1 MEDKSFNCLGDH
13 EVYCC
18 GARVL
23 IKDGKVTVLSEPRV
37 MYCPLHGALYGT
49 EEIDKES
56 VKRSVEAK
64 IKNLGFCCEQRIF
77 DNSLVVPYGTSEI
90 VCTCMKM
97 GMLDCAVTV
106 CEGAGTVISITPDL
120 VQEMGARLTGI
131 VRTSPI
137 RSIIEH
143 IKDNGG
149 FILDESSARIDQA
162 EGVAKAAEL
171 GYRRIAVTVTSFK
184 SDSIEGI
191 REVEK
196 DKGIEA
202 TVFSVC
208 NTCAGEADVDRIL
221 AGADVVCA
229 SASRLIR
236 EKIGAKSNMQLGVA
250 IPLFTLTKLGKKLL
264 LAYLTEFSDSIV
276 TFRTGKMP
284 YIVEG
289 RGPRLRE

>member
-1 MEDKSFNCLGDH
+1 MEDKSFSCAGEH
-13 EVYCC
+13 EIYCC

-23 IKDGKVTVLSEPRV
+23 IKDGKVAVLSEPRV
-37 MYCPLHGALYGT
+37 MYCPLHGALYGVK
-49 EEIDKES
+49 EIDKES
-56 VKRSVEAK
+56 VKRSVETK
-64 IKNLGFCCEQRIF
+64 IRSLGFCCEQRIF
-77 DNSLVVPYGTSEI
+77 DNALIVPYGTSEI
-90 VCTCMKM
+90 ICTCMKM
-97 GMLDCAVTV
+97 GALDCAVTV
-106 CEGAGTVISITPDL
+106 CEGAGTVISTSPDL

-137 RSIIEH
+137 KSIMKH

-191 REVEK
+191 RRVEK
-196 DKGIEA
+196 HRGIEA
-202 TVFSVC
+202 AVFSVC
-208 NTCAGEADVDRIL
+208 NTCAREADVDRIL
-221 AGADVVCA
+221 AGGDVVCA

-236 EKIGAKSNMQLGVA
+236 EKIGPESNMQLGVT
-250 IPLFTLTKLGKKLL
+250 IPLFTLTNLGKELL

-276 TFRTGKMP
+276 AFRTRKMP

>member
-37 MYCPLHGALYGT
+37 MYCPLHGAMYGT

-208 NTCAGEADVDRIL
+208 NTCVGEADVDRIL

-250 IPLFTLTKLGKKLL
+250 IPL
-264 LAYLTEFSDSIV
+264 
-276 TFRTGKMP
+276 
-284 YIVEG
+284 
-289 RGPRLRE
+289 